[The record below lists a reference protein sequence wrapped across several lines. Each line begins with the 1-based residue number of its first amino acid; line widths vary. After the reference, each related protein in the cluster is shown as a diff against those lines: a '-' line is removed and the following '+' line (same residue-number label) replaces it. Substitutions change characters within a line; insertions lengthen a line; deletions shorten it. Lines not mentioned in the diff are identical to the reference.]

1 MGCVARLL
9 AFLLLGSAPGV
20 HAQRPPSALE
30 LFVRADKG
38 HCIACHRLPDNVGP
52 QTRAD
57 LGPALDG
64 RRMREIGKARLREVL
79 VDPTRANPGTVMP
92 PFGRHRILD
101 DAEIGRLV
109 DFLHGLP

>member
-1 MGCVARLL
+1 MERAARLL
-9 AFLLLGSAPGV
+9 ALLWLGAALECA
-20 HAQRPPSALE
+20 AQRPPSASE

-38 HCIACHRLPDNVGP
+38 HCIACHRLPPGVGP

-64 RRMREIGKARLREVL
+64 RRMREIGRARLRETL
-79 VDPTRANPGTVMP
+79 VDPTRAIPATVMP

-101 DAEIGRLV
+101 DAEIDRIV
-109 DFLHGLP
+109 EFLHGLP

>member
-1 MGCVARLL
+1 MGRAARLL
-9 AFLLLGSAPGV
+9 ALLLVDAALDAS
-20 HAQRPPSALE
+20 AQRPPSAPE

-38 HCIACHRLPDNVGP
+38 HCIACHRLPPGVGP

-57 LGPALDG
+57 FGPALDG
-64 RRMREIGKARLREVL
+64 RRMREIGKARLRDVL
-79 VDPTRANPGTVMP
+79 ADPTRANPSSVMP

-101 DAEIGRLV
+101 EAEIDRVV